1 MRMSCCVDYG
11 APLTTACGRTFM
23 VCPVCDNGINDCT
36 EQECD
41 HDKLING
48 KMDTECDGCGESITL
63 TTVDE
68 DGVLIGDE
76 CPCGHYVTRY
86 MPGQNPMEEE

>member
-1 MRMSCCVDYG
+1 MRMSCCVEHG

-23 VCPVCDNGINDCT
+23 VCPVCDNGINNCT

-41 HDKLING
+41 HDKLIDG

-86 MPGQNPMEEE
+86 VPGQNPMEEE